1 MKLNIFLAILILTPI
16 FLPFGAYSMDIKSP
30 TYFEAEREC
39 RKGNPYACIVVQTA
53 TVGGLGD
60 PKSVEYY
67 RAQKKCLRSDNQ
79 ACNFLKALSG
89 RGNIL
94 IEAE

>member
-16 FLPFGAYSMDIKSP
+16 FLPLDAYAVKSVW
-30 TYFEAEREC
+30 YYDADEEC
-39 RKGNPYACIVVQTA
+39 RKGNPYGCIVVQTA
-53 TVGGLGD
+53 TDGGI
-60 PKSVEYY
+60 KSVEYY
-67 RAQKKCLRSDNQ
+67 DAQEECLRGDNK

-89 RGNIL
+89 RGNII